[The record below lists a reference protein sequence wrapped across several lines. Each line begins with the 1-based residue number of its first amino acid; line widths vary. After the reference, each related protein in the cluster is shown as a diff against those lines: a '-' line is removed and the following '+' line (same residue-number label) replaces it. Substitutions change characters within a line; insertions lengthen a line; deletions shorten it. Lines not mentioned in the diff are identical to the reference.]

1 MDPEKCSLH
10 SGRKRENKDQRRRLD
25 LSLYRLP
32 ENSAGKVGG
41 KKCTYCAYLLGI
53 KSTITAVEKALK
65 IGQFPKGRNDP
76 VQDRNEMIPVLGA
89 LYDNLVD
96 DNEWYEKYLSDYVDK
111 RFPDLEENEREE
123 WIKNHARK

>member
-1 MDPEKCSLH
+1 
-10 SGRKRENKDQRRRLD
+10 
-25 LSLYRLP
+25 
-32 ENSAGKVGG
+32 
-41 KKCTYCAYLLGI
+41 
-53 KSTITAVEKALK
+53 
-65 IGQFPKGRNDP
+65 
-76 VQDRNEMIPVLGA
+76 MIPVLGA